1 MLSWPAVSAL
11 LPYGIVAWAEF
22 RSRLHYLG
30 ASLAGFVTQYAF
42 GLIRAFIILT
52 LIDSST
58 TGLGGYTRETAIT
71 YTWATQAIVAALGTF
86 TPIALASRI
95 RSGDIAIDLIRPLN
109 LQLLGLAQEY
119 GLSCYHLITRG
130 ILVFVLGMAT
140 FGVTPT
146 FTLPSITAGLV
157 ALWLAVTLSYAL
169 RFLIA
174 TAGFWVVETRAIF
187 AMYMGVST
195 FFGGFMIPVHLFPGW
210 LQDIAYAMPFLYVFQ
225 TPIDIITGFTP
236 TLPPSQLLLHQIGW
250 LTGTLALGYMVM
262 RAGIKKVEV
271 QGG

>member
-1 MLSWPAVSAL
+1 MSAL

-22 RSRLHYLG
+22 RSRLHYIG

-42 GLIRAFIILT
+42 GLIRVFIILT
-52 LIDSST
+52 LLDSST
-58 TGLGGYTRETAIT
+58 TNLGGYTRETAIT

-86 TPIALASRI
+86 SPVTLAPRI
-95 RSGDIAIDLIRPLN
+95 RTGDVAIDLIRPLN
-109 LQLLGLAQEY
+109 LQFLGLAQEY
-119 GLSCYHLITRG
+119 GQCCYHLITRG
-130 ILVFVLGMAT
+130 ILVFVCGMAT

-195 FFGGFMIPVHLFPGW
+195 FFGGFMIPVHLFPDW
-210 LQDIAYAMPFLYVFQ
+210 LQDIAYAMPFMYIFQ
-225 TPIDIITGFTP
+225 TPIDVMTGFTP
-236 TLPPSQLLLHQIGW
+236 TLPSSQLLLHQIGW
-250 LTGTLALGYMVM
+250 LTLAMALGHLVM
-262 RAGIKKVEV
+262 RSGIKKVEV